1 VQDDL
6 QLLSVFSVLNAEK
19 VFCAC
24 VDVYFSA
31 LIFIHL
37 FIYVFKNMLFVK
49 CTKDQ
54 TC

>member
-1 VQDDL
+1 MQDDL
-6 QLLSVFSVLNAEK
+6 QLLNVFGVLNAEK
-19 VFCAC
+19 VCCAC

-31 LIFIHL
+31 LIFIYL